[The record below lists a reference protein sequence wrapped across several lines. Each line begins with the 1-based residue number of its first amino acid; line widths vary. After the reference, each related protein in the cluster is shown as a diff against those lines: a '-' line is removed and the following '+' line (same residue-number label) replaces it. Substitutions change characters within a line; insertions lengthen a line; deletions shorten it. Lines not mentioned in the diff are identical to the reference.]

1 MSAAPE
7 AIREFLAPLLPD
19 FALQFGRW
27 TDDEDNKGRKF
38 AVLKPA
44 GGGLAE
50 LVRRPQYTLTLIGP
64 RDGAVDLHDVADLV
78 IEQMRNSSAGPVL
91 VSLQPG
97 EPVYMPTD
105 DGRHV
110 LEIPLSTITT

>member
-1 MSAAPE
+1 MSGAPDT
-7 AIREFLAPLLPD
+7 IRAFLAPLVPD
-19 FALQFGRW
+19 FAFQFGRW
-27 TDDEDNKGRKF
+27 TDDVQNKARKF

-44 GGGLAE
+44 GGGRAE

-64 RDGAVDLHDVADLV
+64 RDDALGLHDAADTL
-78 IEQMRNSSAGPVL
+78 IQAMRESAGGL
-91 VSLQPG
+91 VFLQPG

-110 LEIPLSTITT
+110 LEIALSAITS

>member
-1 MSAAPE
+1 MSGAPE
-7 AIREFLAPLLPD
+7 TIRAFIAPLLPD
-19 FALQFGRW
+19 YTLQFGRW
-27 TDDEDNKGRKF
+27 TDDEANKGRKF

-44 GGGLAE
+44 GGARAE

-64 RDGAVDLHDVADLV
+64 RDDAIGLHDAADNV
-78 IEQMRNSSAGPVL
+78 IEAIRTESGGL
-91 VSLQPG
+91 VFLQAG

-110 LEIPLSTITT
+110 LEIAISAITT